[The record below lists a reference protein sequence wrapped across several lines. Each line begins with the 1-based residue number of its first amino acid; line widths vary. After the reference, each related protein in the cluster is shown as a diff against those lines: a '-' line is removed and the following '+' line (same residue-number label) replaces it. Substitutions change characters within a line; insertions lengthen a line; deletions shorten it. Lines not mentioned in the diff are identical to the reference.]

1 MMTGQITFFINRL
14 REKLWVR
21 PLFFCLLSVA
31 GAFLAKIADSTNL
44 GEVVPEINPDSIE
57 KLLEVISSSMLVIST
72 FAVGSMISAYSA
84 ASSVATP
91 RSFALVLSDDV
102 SQNALSAFIGAFIYS
117 IVAIIAMEND
127 YFGKAGYFA
136 LFVLTIVVFVLVI
149 LTFIRWVEQIARLG
163 RLGPTIDKIETATKS
178 SMELRRNAPHMH
190 GRPVQVRTETG
201 QRVYSD
207 EVGYVQHI
215 KMPDIQNWAEE
226 HGVTVVVGA
235 LPGTFTAPGREVAYI
250 FGAKEPMSQEVEEAL
265 AKSFVIGSNR
275 VFDEDPR
282 FGLIALSEIASRALS
297 PGINDPGTAIAVIGV
312 FVRLF
317 TLWTKPLKEEEREE
331 IKYDRV
337 EVPEL
342 SIWDMFEDAFTPIAR
357 DGAGTIEV
365 GVRLQKAFAALTT
378 SPNPVMREAAY
389 KHATMA
395 KARFEHTLEM
405 PQDLAVLEDVS
416 AFLKSK

>member
-1 MMTGQITFFINRL
+1 MITGKITFFVNRL

-31 GAFLAKIADSTNL
+31 GAFLAKIADAIGL

-57 KLLEVISSSMLVIST
+57 KLLEVIASSMLVIST

-84 ASSVATP
+84 ASSTATP

-117 IVAIIAMEND
+117 IVAIITMEND

-136 LFVLTIVVFVLVI
+136 LFVLTILVFALVI

-163 RLGPTIDKIETATKS
+163 RLGPTIDKIEWATTSAMERRRKS
-178 SMELRRNAPHMH
+178 PRLHGCPVEVRNEKEQPI
-190 GRPVQVRTETG
+190 
-201 QRVYSD
+201 YSD
-207 EVGYVQHI
+207 EIGYVQHI
-215 KMPDIQNWAEE
+215 HVSDLQAYAEE
-226 HGVTVVVGA
+226 KDMKVVVAALTGA
-235 LPGTFTAPGREVAYI
+235 FTAPGRPIAHIYRPE
-250 FGAKEPMSQEVEEAL
+250 GELLEKEITSITEN
-265 AKSFVIGSNR
+265 FIIGRNR

-297 PGINDPGTAIAVIGV
+297 PGINDPGTAIAIIGA
-312 FVRLF
+312 FIRLF
-317 TLWTKPLKEEEREE
+317 TLWTKPLKEEEMEE
-331 IKYDRV
+331 IKFNRI

-357 DGAGTIEV
+357 DGAGIIEV
-365 GVRLQKAFAALTT
+365 EVRLQKAFASFTT
-378 SPNPVMREAAY
+378 SPHPILKEAAF
-389 KHATMA
+389 KHAHLA
-395 KARFEHTLEM
+395 KVRFEHTLNM
-405 PQDLAVLEDVS
+405 PQDLAVLEEVS
-416 AFLKSK
+416 LFLNEK